1 MRFMITESQI
11 LKKES
16 KRAKR
21 FIIPFLINAFYKEW
35 EQTWS
40 LFPLGCRR
48 TFVLSDF
55 FSSPAVFITDQHIV
69 CYGVPCWGQQ
79 AGASYPTCVPS
90 QLLVHPQ
97 PPRWWDGVRSGKRVP
112 CQLLRGK
119 HWAFGGTADPAAG
132 WCQGGFV
139 LSSFLKVWADNTSL
153 KEHRLKC
160 FVKVLSILKY
170 LQWIAV
176 KNRVYANC
184 GYSINLVSHVLQHL
198 FM

>member
-1 MRFMITESQI
+1 MHFPKSENRHEVFFLWAAEELLFFQI
-11 LKKES
+11 FFLPLQFLLLTNTLYATGHLAGDS
-16 KRAKR
+16 KLGPA
-21 FIIPFLINAFYKEW
+21 IPPVSPPSFLC
-35 EQTWS
+35 TLS
-40 LFPLGCRR
+40 LL
-48 TFVLSDF
+48 
-55 FSSPAVFITDQHIV
+55 
-69 CYGVPCWGQQ
+69 
-79 AGASYPTCVPS
+79 AGGM
-90 QLLVHPQ
+90 
-97 PPRWWDGVRSGKRVP
+97 GVRSGKRVP

-170 LQWIAV
+170 LQWTAV